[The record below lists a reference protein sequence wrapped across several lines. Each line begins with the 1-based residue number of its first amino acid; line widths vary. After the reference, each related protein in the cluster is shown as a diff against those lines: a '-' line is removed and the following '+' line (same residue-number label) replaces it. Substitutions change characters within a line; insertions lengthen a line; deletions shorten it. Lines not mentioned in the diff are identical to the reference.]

1 VDATLLAL
9 AGLKRLN
16 MAEVVR
22 SSQVVGWDE
31 MLPAVAQGA
40 IGIQCR
46 TGDARV
52 LHYLSALNH
61 PATKAAVDC
70 ERAFLR
76 CLDGNCRTPIAG
88 QARFVGGRLQF
99 RGLISKP
106 DGKDMIRVT
115 LEGSGDVDTGAA
127 ESLGNSAGLEIRRMA
142 GAGFDDYQH
151 AIHTA
156 LQAA

>member
-1 VDATLLAL
+1 MTDLVQA
-9 AGLKRLN
+9 
-16 MAEVVR
+16 
-22 SSQVVGWDE
+22 SQVVSWED

-46 TGDARV
+46 SGDARV

-88 QARFVGGRLQF
+88 QARFIDGRLHF

-106 DGKDMIRVT
+106 DGTDMIRVA
-115 LEGSGDVDTGAA
+115 LTGNRDWAA
-127 ESLGNSAGLEIRRMA
+127 AAVAGESEALGTEAGQEIRRIA
-142 GAGFDDYQH
+142 GAGFVEYQH
-151 AIHTA
+151 AV
-156 LQAA
+156 QAALNPSPPVHG